1 MMLIDFKI
9 GTNISCL
16 GIDNSD
22 YKKNMY
28 LYSRNMNC
36 VY

>member
-1 MMLIDFKI
+1 MVLIDFKI

-22 YKKNMY
+22 YKKICTY
-28 LYSRNMNC
+28 IAGI
-36 VY
+36 